1 MQNKKGIALLLALL
15 LLFSQALAQ
24 YETLEQGTTGE
35 DVRRMQEALKS
46 LGYTVTIDG
55 NFGRGTL
62 KAILQFQ
69 KKQGLTADGK
79 AGNSTLQKLYALAGK
94 TASSQSA
101 GNSQDTGTL
110 QGALRSVVLPLA
122 SLRLGDVGQSVQEMQ
137 TALKQLGYMRGTP
150 DGKFG
155 QATEK
160 ALKAFQK
167 KYKLTQD
174 GVAGD
179 STLRLLYAKCNV
191 TVSGKVLSQEEIAKQ
206 SGRAEQTNNIN
217 PVPTAVPQG
226 KENLTETTLPG
237 QALLFGE
244 KSDAVRHMQIALNKI
259 GFYVGTVDGV
269 FGESTQTALKAFQ
282 KKNKLAQDGVAGRTT
297 LKTLYRKAKIKAIE
311 TPYTAQNAAPTATAL
326 VTPASQT
333 RNILAENTP
342 VPKVRK
348 ALISNVLLPNTS
360 LRKGDNSTDVRNL
373 QLALNQLG
381 YKTNGTDGKF
391 GDATETAVKQFQ
403 VDYKITADGV
413 AGQATLNLLYTKAG
427 VRIDGIV
434 SNTNAQATAVPAV
447 QPNVPSTLTSYNIGE
462 LYPGNSGAS
471 VSTMQVALKQLGFY
485 TGSINASYDSNT
497 QNAVKALQKKY
508 GLSVD
513 GVAGAMTQRAIAD
526 LIAGKNPSAPKV
538 ENLTPSTP
546 TFQAPGVGEVRLLHW
561 YNEVKNT
568 MSTGNTVQV
577 YDPETGVGY
586 TLRVMSRGRHLDAEP
601 LTAKDT
607 EEMFKAFGGRETWTP
622 NNVYV
627 RLPNGAW
634 TLATTHNV
642 AHSPQTIK
650 DNNFNGHLCV
660 HFLRD
665 LSETQSI
672 DPNYGMQNQ
681 RAIRI
686 AWKNMTGQVID

>member
-1 MQNKKGIALLLALL
+1 MQNKRGIALLLALL
-15 LLFSQALAQ
+15 LLCTQAFAR
-24 YETLEQGTTGE
+24 YETLEQGAAGE
-35 DVRRMQEALKS
+35 EVRKMQEALKS
-46 LGYTVTIDG
+46 LGYSVTVDG

-62 KAILQFQ
+62 RAILQFQ

-79 AGNSTLQKLYALAGK
+79 AGNSTLQKLYALAGN
-94 TASSQSA
+94 TGGSRSSNASPS
-101 GNSQDTGTL
+101 GT
-110 QGALRSVVLPLA
+110 QGALRSVVLPVA

-137 TALKQLGYMRGTP
+137 TALKQLDYMRGTP

-191 TVSGKVLSQEEIAKQ
+191 TVSGKVLSQEEIARQ
-206 SGRAEQTNNIN
+206 SGRAEQTNIIN
-217 PVPTAVPQG
+217 PVPTAAPQSSE
-226 KENLTETTLPG
+226 KLTETTLPG

-244 KSDAVRHMQIALNKI
+244 KSEAVRHMQIALNKI
-259 GFYVGTVDGV
+259 GFYVGTADGV
-269 FGESTQTALKAFQ
+269 FGEGTQSALKAFQ

-311 TPYTAQNAAPTATAL
+311 TPYTAQNAPTATPL
-326 VTPASQT
+326 VTAPPQIQNTPAQ
-333 RNILAENTP
+333 NTP
-342 VPKVRK
+342 VPKIGK
-348 ALISNVLLPNTS
+348 QLISHVVLPNTT

-391 GDATETAVKQFQ
+391 GAATETAVKQFQ
-403 VDYKITADGV
+403 VDYKITADGL

-427 VRIDGIV
+427 VRIDGIAGDI
-434 SNTNAQATAVPAV
+434 NAQVTAAPTA
-447 QPNVPSTLTSYNIGE
+447 QPDVPSRLTSYNIGE

-485 TGSINASYDSNT
+485 NGSINATYDSNT

-526 LIAGKNPSAPKV
+526 LIAGKNPSIPKID
-538 ENLTPSTP
+538 NLTPSTP

-561 YNEVKNT
+561 YNEVKNNL
-568 MSTGNTVQV
+568 STGNTVQV

-627 RLPNGAW
+627 RLPNGVW

-642 AHSPQTIK
+642 AHSPQIIK

-660 HFLRD
+660 HFFRD
-665 LSETQSI
+665 LAETQSI

-681 RAIRI
+681 RAIRA
-686 AWKNMTGQVID
+686 AWKRMTGQAID